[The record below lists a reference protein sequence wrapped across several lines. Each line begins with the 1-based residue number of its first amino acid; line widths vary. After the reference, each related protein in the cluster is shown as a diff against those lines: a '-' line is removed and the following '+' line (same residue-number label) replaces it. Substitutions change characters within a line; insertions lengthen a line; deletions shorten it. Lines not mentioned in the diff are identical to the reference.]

1 MRPLVVLAMVAASA
15 FAPAAGLRSQPA
27 AAQAGRDAAVPFKVG
42 ERLTYDVTWSTF
54 LVAGAA
60 YATVAARLDDQ
71 GGPAYHL
78 IADGRPIP
86 LLQRLYNVY
95 YKMESMLDTVTLLPH
110 RMSMLSEEK
119 AGRRLAATRF
129 DRPARKAFFELDD
142 AGTPLKSE
150 FDVPP
155 QVQDGLSAVYVL
167 RAMNFKAGDK
177 ISLPITD
184 DGTMYTVQAD
194 PVALE
199 QVRVPLGTME
209 AWRVNVTVLD
219 AAGQP
224 AIGDAA
230 VWYSTDARRLPIKLQ
245 GRLPVGHF
253 VLLSC
258 EEARSARPLK
268 IMLNGDPYDVPG
280 PLTIADL
287 LARLDIDSRRV
298 AVERNLVVLKRAL
311 FDTTEVSDGDQIE
324 IVNFVGGG

>member
-15 FAPAAGLRSQPA
+15 FAPVTGLRSQPA

-60 YATVAARLDDQ
+60 YATVAARLDDP

-150 FDVPP
+150 FEVPP

-209 AWRVNVTVLD
+209 AWRVNVSVLD
-219 AAGQP
+219 ASGQP

-253 VLLSC
+253 VLVLR
-258 EEARSARPLK
+258 EA
-268 IMLNGDPYDVPG
+268 
-280 PLTIADL
+280 
-287 LARLDIDSRRV
+287 IDS
-298 AVERNLVVLKRAL
+298 K
-311 FDTTEVSDGDQIE
+311 
-324 IVNFVGGG
+324 